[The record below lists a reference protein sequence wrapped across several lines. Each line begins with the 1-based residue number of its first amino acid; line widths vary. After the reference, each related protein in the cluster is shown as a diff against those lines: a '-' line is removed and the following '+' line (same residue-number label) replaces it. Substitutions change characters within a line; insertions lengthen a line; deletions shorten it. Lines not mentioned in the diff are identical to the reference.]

1 MGTDMTADVA
11 IKADSPVRT
20 KKQDLP
26 GRGRMAAS
34 AAGGID
40 RSPGHEASGDKS
52 LVVRIAGE
60 WGSGK
65 PSFIKLILE
74 NLNSFRQRD
83 YLIRVRAGGAAQSLS
98 NFDFF
103 KAG

>member
-1 MGTDMTADVA
+1 
-11 IKADSPVRT
+11 
-20 KKQDLP
+20 
-26 GRGRMAAS
+26 MAAS
-34 AAGGID
+34 AAGVID
-40 RSPGHEASGDKS
+40 RSPGHEAAGDES
-52 LVVRIAGE
+52 LVVRIEGE

-65 PSFIKLILE
+65 TSFIKLTLE